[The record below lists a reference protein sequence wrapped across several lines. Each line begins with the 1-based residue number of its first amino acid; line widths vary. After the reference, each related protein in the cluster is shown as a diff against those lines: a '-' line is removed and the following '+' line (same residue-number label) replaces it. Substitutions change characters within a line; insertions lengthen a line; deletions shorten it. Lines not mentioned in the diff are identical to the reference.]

1 MRIARALSASLLFF
15 SPLFQGFL
23 VFLFFRALLKSI
35 KSTTWPAL
43 RPSFLSR
50 GDKKKRKLKKRK
62 NGGPSFP
69 LCVRETR
76 TGDADRE
83 N

>member
-50 GDKKKRKLKKRK
+50 GDKK
-62 NGGPSFP
+62 NES
-69 LCVRETR
+69 
-76 TGDADRE
+76 
-83 N
+83 